1 MKISGIYKIQS
12 VIKPERYYIGSAVN
26 ISSRWKL
33 HLNSLKRKDH
43 HSSKLQNHFNKYGEC
58 DLQFSV
64 LLGCEKKYL
73 IANEQFFIDSYKPY
87 FNLCPKAGNSLGYKH
102 NEETMKKLRGHYV
115 SDETKKKISE
125 SNKGKPSINK
135 GKHLSEAQ
143 KEKMR
148 IPYTEERKAKM
159 RGKHWTISKEGRK
172 NMSIARKRD
181 GIIPPS
187 ALGLKRS
194 DETIKRMSE
203 SRRGKPSPLR
213 GKPGRILTEEA
224 KMKISQSLITY
235 FKKRIA

>member
-1 MKISGIYKIQS
+1 MNISGIYRIQS
-12 VIKPERYYIGSAVN
+12 TIKPERYYIGSAVN
-26 ISSRWKL
+26 VSARWKL

-43 HSSKLQNHFNKYGEC
+43 HSSKLQNHFNKYGES

-64 LLGCEKKYL
+64 LLGCEKKDL
-73 IANEQFFIDSYKPY
+73 IKHEQFFIDSYKPY
-87 FNLCPKAGNSLGYKH
+87 FNICPLAGNSLGYKH
-102 NEETMKKLRGHYV
+102 TEKTIKYLKERIISEETR
-115 SDETKKKISE
+115 
-125 SNKGKPSINK
+125 
-135 GKHLSEAQ
+135 Q
-143 KEKMR
+143 
-148 IPYTEERKAKM
+148 KM
-159 RGKHWTISKEGRK
+159 RGTRGPMSEENKLKHKGKAMPMLGKHPSEETLIKLRRPKGPMSEEARN

-224 KMKISQSLITY
+224 KMKISQSLVTY